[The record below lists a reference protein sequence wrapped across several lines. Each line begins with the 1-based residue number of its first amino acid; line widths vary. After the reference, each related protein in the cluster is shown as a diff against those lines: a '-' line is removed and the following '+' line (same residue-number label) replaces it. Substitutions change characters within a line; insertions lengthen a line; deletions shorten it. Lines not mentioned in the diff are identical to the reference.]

1 MMFRFQ
7 NWILGQNEV
16 PEKINK
22 KLHIYVNLVI
32 SLYHRH
38 TVHI

>member
-1 MMFRFQ
+1 MLRFQ

-22 KLHIYVNLVI
+22 KIHIYVNLVNT
-32 SLYHRH
+32 LYDRY
-38 TVHI
+38 TAYI